1 MTNRVSSRRVR
12 LEEDE
17 GAGQEGSRQKEQPV
31 LRSASAVSGE
41 LPGGQIRGRW
51 VDPEHTGTTAGNS
64 AFMGGFGQEGL
75 DLPSV

>member
-31 LRSASAVSGE
+31 LRRSASAVSGE

-51 VDPEHTGTTAGNS
+51 MDPEHTGTTAGNS
-64 AFMGGFGQEGL
+64 AFIRGF
-75 DLPSV
+75 